1 MNRPNLFQQLL
12 IFKISGRRAARNP
25 CIIPTGGDAQHPT
38 HGFDWKLG
46 LICSHEFEDFGG
58 TDPVSRA
65 NQAAAF
71 ARISRSYCR
80 RRFSFTSRLNSCFS
94 SLLAPSSRRTPSISA
109 CRIQLLI
116 VFSVGYNS
124 LSSST
129 TERPLPANS

>member
-65 NQAAAF
+65 NQ
-71 ARISRSYCR
+71 RSEEHTSELQSRGHIVCR
-80 RRFSFTSRLNSCFS
+80 
-94 SLLAPSSRRTPSISA
+94 LLLEKKKKDDWTKR
-109 CRIQLLI
+109 
-116 VFSVGYNS
+116 S
-124 LSSST
+124 LS
-129 TERPLPANS
+129 NK